1 MKHNLYDLFCDYS
14 GELPDIVEK
23 PCNTERIK
31 QLVLDGVQ
39 NKRPVKVKRIK
50 PKYFIFCA
58 AAVLT
63 AVSGLTVAAATDGF
77 DHFRSI
83 LHRTEPSAN
92 ISEELPLMN
101 GGKVSDM
108 EQNIS
113 ENRIVFTGS
122 DSMTVSTA
130 GMYYD
135 NNTLMLSV
143 EMKLNGDISVPDNAL
158 AVPYFSKIKD
168 GVRTE
173 LTNQSG
179 LYNTA
184 RLTKGDAPDTYY
196 ATFYLTEKG
205 LLDSKIGITFRNIIT
220 TNDAAD
226 INNALIAEQELWRN
240 AFDLDS
246 HTVEEWKQY
255 WKDNDFDKRTH
266 DFVDARLADC
276 NSVVTGEWS
285 AELDI
290 TDIDGAATFS
300 RDGFAVTADTLSL
313 TLDIE
318 QKLPDT
324 VFAVPIV
331 TMGDGTVVFDGG
343 TSEERL
349 LTQMGVIS
357 PNEKCKRY
365 AHRFSN
371 VFSYSEPHKVSS
383 ISEISVYVFES
394 GSDGLTANRH
404 IIYEAEATS

>member
-1 MKHNLYDLFCDYS
+1 
-14 GELPDIVEK
+14 EK
-23 PCNTERIK
+23 PCDTERIK

-39 NKRPVKVKRIK
+39 KKRPIRRIK
-50 PKYFIFCA
+50 PKYFIICT

-77 DHFRSI
+77 GHFRSI
-83 LHRTEPSAN
+83 LHRTEPNAN

-101 GGKVSDM
+101 DSEVSGM

-113 ENRIVFTGS
+113 ESRIVFTGS

-135 NNTLMLSV
+135 NNTLMLSL
-143 EMKLNGDISVPDNAL
+143 EMKLNDDISVPDNAL
-158 AVPYFSKIKD
+158 AVPYFTKIKD

-179 LYNTA
+179 LANTA
-184 RLTKGDAPDTYY
+184 RLTKGDAPSTYY
-196 ATFYLTEKG
+196 VTFYLTEKG
-205 LLDSKIGITFRNIIT
+205 LSDSKIGITLINIIT
-220 TNDAAD
+220 TDDASD
-226 INNALIAEQELWRN
+226 IYSALIAEQESWRN

-266 DFVDARLADC
+266 DFVDARLVECSSIVA
-276 NSVVTGEWS
+276 GKWS

-290 TDIDGAATFS
+290 SDIDGAATFS
-300 RDGFAVTADTLSL
+300 KDGFTVTADTLSL

-318 QKLPDT
+318 QNLPDT

-331 TMGDGTVVFDGG
+331 TMKDGTVIFDGG
-343 TSEERL
+343 TSEENWL
-349 LTQMGVIS
+349 AQTGVIS
-357 PNEKCKRY
+357 PDENCMRY

-383 ISEISVYVFES
+383 IAEISVYVFES

-404 IIYEAEATS
+404 MIYEAEATS